1 MYDAIRGFNK
11 QFEFEPVIENGDKFP
26 AGRLS
31 AHPGLY
37 KKIIVAGMG
46 GSHLAAD
53 LLKIFR
59 PDLDIETWS
68 SYELPQNFDPE
79 HTLII
84 ISSHSGNTEEPVSA
98 FHAARSRSLPMAA
111 MAVGGEILELALRHD
126 VAHVKLPDEGLQP
139 RSALGHSFRG
149 LLKLLGQDELLE
161 ESNRLSHSLDLKK
174 CEGDG
179 REIAHLLKNK
189 IPVIYA
195 SGRNAPLA
203 YIWKIKFNETGK
215 IPAFYNIF
223 PELDHN
229 EINAYDHA
237 SASRALTDPFHFI
250 FLKDHLD
257 HPRVIKRLEVTKKIY
272 EGRNIPV
279 TEIVLKGDNLLETV
293 FSDIALGDFAAY
305 YTAELYHHDSENVP
319 VIEELKRLMK

>member
-1 MYDAIRGFNK
+1 MYNAIRDFNK
-11 QFEFEPVIENGDKFP
+11 QFEFEPVIEGGDKFP
-26 AGRLS
+26 AGRL
-31 AHPGLY
+31 AEHPGLY

-59 PDLDIETWS
+59 PDLDIRTWS

-98 FHAARSRSLPMAA
+98 MHEARRRGLPIAA
-111 MAVGGEILELALRHD
+111 MAVGGEILEFALRHN
-126 VAHVKLPDEGLQP
+126 VSHVVLPNEGLQP

-161 ESNRLSHSLDLKK
+161 ESGKLAHTLTPKK
-174 CEGDG
+174 NDGEGQ
-179 REIAHLLKNK
+179 EIARALKNK

-195 SGRNAPLA
+195 SVRNAPLA

-215 IPAFYNIF
+215 IPAFYNVF

-237 SASRALTDPFHFI
+237 SASRALSDPFHFI

-257 HPRVIKRLEVTKKIY
+257 HPRVIKRMEVTKKIY
-272 EGRNIPV
+272 EGMKVPV
-279 TEIVLKGDNLLETV
+279 TEVVLKGDNLLEAV
-293 FSDIALGDFAAY
+293 FSNIVLGDYAAY